1 MQCDLKDCQEMV
13 HYRDYKKHQE
23 QCEHRMVLFP
33 VLNCGKMVA
42 FKTIPDHLVTCTNTV
57 CKWLEYPGKGMSFG
71 LPTEYLG
78 KEHELSWPSYQTE
91 YDSRL
96 FFFNMSKLR
105 NIYSL
110 ELIMHGSQSPNLPY
124 SKGVG
129 SPVAALPIWW
139 AS

>member
-23 QCEHRMVLFP
+23 QCEHRMVLCP
-33 VLNCGKMVA
+33 GLNCSKMVA